1 MAGLLLR
8 TGVVAL
14 AAALS
19 TGLGTGLGTGMG
31 SATAMTRSVPE
42 PVILVHGWNGTP
54 DAFAPMKTALE
65 QAGHPTYAI
74 DLPGEENVANAS
86 AIAAL
91 VEQVRQTHGADKV
104 SLVGHSMGG
113 LSARHYLKSL
123 GGAAKT
129 LGYVSMGTG
138 QRGYWPA
145 CLLPT
150 AQGGQMCPTSTFMR
164 QLNSGDPTPGAVR
177 YTVLASSLDE
187 TRADTIDGVACTAE
201 LPGVQHADEPGN
213 QLFIDAVLTV
223 LDGRCPAP

>member
-1 MAGLLLR
+1 MGRLLAGA
-8 TGVVAL
+8 GVVVL

-19 TGLGTGLGTGMG
+19 TSSGAAWARQ
-31 SATAMTRSVPE
+31 SQAAE

-54 DAFAPMKTALE
+54 DPFAPMKAALA

-74 DLPGEENVANAS
+74 DLPGEENVANAN

-91 VEQVRQTHGADKV
+91 VEQVRQTHAADKV

-113 LSARHYLKSL
+113 LSARYYLKSL
-123 GGAAKT
+123 GGATKT
-129 LGYVSMGTG
+129 LSYVSMGTG

-145 CLLPT
+145 CLLPA
-150 AQGGQMCPTSTFMR
+150 AQGGQMCPSGTFMQ

-187 TRADTIDGVACTAE
+187 TRNDTIDGVACRAE
-201 LPGVQHADEPGN
+201 IPGVPHAEEPGN
-213 QLFIDAVLTV
+213 QAFIAAVLTA
-223 LDGRCPAP
+223 LGGGCPAA